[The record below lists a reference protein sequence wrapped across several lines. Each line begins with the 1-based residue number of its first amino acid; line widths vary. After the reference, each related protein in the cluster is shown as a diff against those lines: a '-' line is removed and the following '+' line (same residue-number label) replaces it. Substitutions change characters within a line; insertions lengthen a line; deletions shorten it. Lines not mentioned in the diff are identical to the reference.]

1 MPSSA
6 TDSWRA
12 QFRAGQRDILPL
24 AIGVA
29 TYGLAFGVLAAQ
41 ADFGAV
47 ATAVMGTTVFAGSA
61 QIMAVQQLVAGAG
74 VGAAVIAGAALNLR
88 LLLVTAS
95 LRRDLRGRPA
105 WQVLLG
111 VHLATDENW
120 ALLHATRASGR
131 PAGYWYLVGGGLVL
145 LAVWVVT
152 TATAAAFAQL
162 VPDPDAFGLGFA
174 FTAAFIA
181 ILRNL
186 WRGLGDLGPWGVSVA
201 TTAGLI
207 GLTGLPSAWA
217 LVAAGIAGAATA
229 AVTGGGSGGIGGDG
243 DGDGDG

>member
-1 MPSSA
+1 MPSHPSDRWHA
-6 TDSWRA
+6 ELW
-12 QFRAGQRDILPL
+12 AGQRDILPL
-24 AIGVA
+24 ALGVA

-41 ADFGAV
+41 ADFGVV

-74 VGAAVIAGAALNLR
+74 VGAAIVAGAALNLR

-95 LRRDLRGRPA
+95 LRQELRGRPA

-111 VHLATDENW
+111 LHLATDENW
-120 ALLHATRASGR
+120 ALLHATRAAGR
-131 PAGYWYLVGGGLVL
+131 PAGYWFLVGGGLVL

-162 VPDPDAFGLGFA
+162 IPDPDALGLGFA
-174 FTAAFIA
+174 FTAAFVA

-186 WRGLGDLGPWGVSVA
+186 WRGLGDVGPWGVSIA

-207 GLTGLPSAWA
+207 WLTSLPPAWA
-217 LVAAGIAGAATA
+217 LVVAGIAGAATA
-229 AVTGGGSGGIGGDG
+229 AVTGGGGRAD
-243 DGDGDG
+243 D